1 MKKEDLTVFTNL
13 GLTIRQAQVYLAIA
27 TLGHAKVATMA
38 KKVQADRAEI
48 YRALPKLEQLGLV
61 QRQLTTP
68 LIFKAVTISE
78 AFRILLKLDAK
89 RHYEFKADAK
99 QFVKNFDE
107 QPLESPEEPQYRIT
121 LGEKA
126 EVREYIKDIVQTQSS
141 KDSIFAWNPMVY
153 VLNKY
158 ADFHVKTLK
167 RGVRYRYITQV
178 PKDAKMPQIIQA
190 LMETGHLE
198 IKSVLKDPKVGIS
211 IFDRSNVNIVIFP
224 SSSRKEMQVLR
235 SNNSDLVDSLQDYFE
250 IKWRSAAMPFWHE
263 TPKVEKSIN
272 KNL

>member
-13 GLTIRQAQVYLAIA
+13 GLTIRQAQVYLAVA

-99 QFVKNFDE
+99 QFVKNYDE

-126 EVREYIKDIVQTQSS
+126 EVREYIKDTVQTQSS

-190 LMETGHLE
+190 LMETGNLE

-235 SNNSDLVDSLQDYFE
+235 SSNSDLVDSLQDYFD
-250 IKWRSAAMPFWHE
+250 IKWQSAAMPCWHE
-263 TPKVEKSIN
+263 TSKVEKCIN
-272 KNL
+272 KIL